1 MNERKLAQP
10 AGRLVYLLSGLV
22 LLCFLASAPATVSA
36 QSAQDN
42 NAVANGESTAAELA
56 EAAEEVVEAAEAV
69 IGNVFEFFEPV
80 AEGGVHGFFALLG
93 NQPIVFLL
101 LALAVGYPLGKVAV
115 GPISLGPTAGT
126 LVTGVIL
133 AMIAQLAFDITYQIP
148 GILSSIFLLLFM
160 YALGLKVG
168 PQFFSGLKS
177 GGLAF
182 ITIGVI
188 VWALNWI
195 ICFFGAKLA
204 GLEAG
209 YIPGLISGSYTITAV
224 MGVAQGAIQSGAFTL
239 PDGVS
244 AEQVGANMAAGYAIS
259 YILSS
264 IGIILLIRYLPQMFG
279 RDPVADAKEAEQ
291 AFSGGGTHAVPGAPG
306 SLTLGFSPYD
316 LRAYRVEHATIVG
329 KTVSQLFQEH
339 PRSPIL
345 RVVRDGTTISP
356 KDNPTIQKG
365 DVIAVRSDVNTL
377 IMKAGEVIGPE
388 VDDPAAR
395 DVPVQAADI
404 RVGSQKVSGKTL
416 KELGDTIGFGVHLTA
431 VFRCGQEIPVGPE
444 TDVRFGDVI
453 RLTGPVPAIE
463 HIGKALGGKPILD
476 TISTE
481 VMYLAIAMV
490 VGYLIGIVTLTLG
503 GIPFALGTSA
513 GCLLMGI
520 FVSYFRSV
528 NPEFGGPVNEGAR
541 TFLQDI
547 GLNMF
552 VAVLAANVGPKV
564 ATALGRRTVIWL
576 ALIGTPA
583 ALLPV
588 VVAYIVGAKVFGLNS
603 VINDGACTG
612 ARNSTPGLNAIC
624 DQSKSSVAAVPYP
637 VTYALTTVLALIGGY
652 FAMILS

>member
-1 MNERKLAQP
+1 MQTVLAWPCRLIAVVCLALSLLAANQALAQATTDSTNP
-10 AGRLVYLLSGLV
+10 DIASG
-22 LLCFLASAPATVSA
+22 
-36 QSAQDN
+36 
-42 NAVANGESTAAELA
+42 AAA
-56 EAAEEVVEAAEAV
+56 EAAAVVEAAEGV
-69 IGNVFEFFEPV
+69 VGNVFEFFEPV
-80 AEGGVHGFFALLG
+80 AETGLHGFFALLG

-101 LALAVGYPLGKVAV
+101 LALAIGYPLGKVAV

-133 AMIAQLAFDITYQIP
+133 AMIAQIAFDITYQIP
-148 GILSSIFLLLFM
+148 GILSSMFLLLFM

-182 ITIGVI
+182 IIIGLI
-188 VWALNWI
+188 VWSLNWI
-195 ICFFGAKLA
+195 ICFFGGKLA
-204 GLEAG
+204 GLEPG
-209 YIPGLISGSYTITAV
+209 YIAGLISGSYTITAV
-224 MGVAQGAIQSGAFTL
+224 MGVAQGAIQSGAFT
-239 PDGVS
+239 PPEGIS

-264 IGIILLIRYLPQMFG
+264 IGIILLIRYLPQLFG
-279 RDPVADAKEAEQ
+279 RDPVADAKEAEV

-316 LRAYRVEHATIVG
+316 LRAYRVEHSAIVG

-339 PRSPIL
+339 PRAPIL
-345 RVVRDGTTISP
+345 RVVRDGTVISAA
-356 KDNPTIQKG
+356 DNPTIQKG
-365 DVIAVRSDVNTL
+365 DVIAVRADVNDL
-377 IMKAGEVIGPE
+377 IMKAGEEVGPE
-388 VDDPAAR
+388 VDDPKAR
-395 DVPVQAADI
+395 EVTIQAADI
-404 RVGSQKVSGKTL
+404 RVGSHKVAGKSL
-416 KELGDTIGFGVHLTA
+416 KELGDTIGFGVQLTA
-431 VFRCGQEIPVGPE
+431 VFRGGQEIPVGPE
-444 TDVRFGDVI
+444 TDVRFGDVL
-453 RLTGPVPAIE
+453 RLTGPVAAIE
-463 HIGKALGGKPILD
+463 HVGKALGGKPILD
-476 TISTE
+476 SITTE
-481 VMYLAIAMV
+481 VMYMAIAMA
-490 VGYLIGIVTLTLG
+490 VGYLVGIVTFTFG

-552 VAVLAANVGPKV
+552 VAVLAANVGPQV
-564 ATALGRRTVIWL
+564 ATALGGGTVVWL
-576 ALIGTPA
+576 ALIGTTA

-637 VTYALTTVLALIGGY
+637 VTYAMTTVLALIGGY

>member
-1 MNERKLAQP
+1 MSSTLDRPCRFLIAACFALTLLVPGEVPAQ
-10 AGRLVYLLSGLV
+10 AADDGGDSGA
-22 LLCFLASAPATVSA
+22 ASAAAT
-36 QSAQDN
+36 
-42 NAVANGESTAAELA
+42 AVAEVGVV
-56 EAAEEVVEAAEAV
+56 AEEVAVAAEQA

-80 AEGGVHGFFALLG
+80 AETGVHGFFALLG
-93 NQPIVFLL
+93 SQPIVFLL
-101 LALAVGYPLGKVAV
+101 LALAFGYPLGKVAV

-126 LVTGVIL
+126 LVVGVGL
-133 AMIAQLAFDITYQIP
+133 AMTAQIAFDITYQIP
-148 GILSSIFLLLFM
+148 GILSSMFLLLFM

-182 ITIGVI
+182 IVIGLI
-188 VWALNWI
+188 VWSLNWV
-195 ICFFGAKLA
+195 ICFFGGKLA
-204 GLEAG
+204 GLEPG
-209 YIPGLISGSYTITAV
+209 YIAGLISGSYTITAV
-224 MGVAQGAIQSGAFTL
+224 MGVAQGAIQSGAFT
-239 PDGVS
+239 PPEGIS

-279 RDPVADAKEAEQ
+279 HDPVADAKVAEK
-291 AFSGGGTHAVPGAPG
+291 AFGGGATHAVPGAPG
-306 SLTLGFSPYD
+306 SLTLGFSPFD
-316 LRAYRVEHATIVG
+316 LRAFRVEHPTIVG
-329 KTVSQLFQEH
+329 KSVSQLFHEH
-339 PRSPIL
+339 PRAPIL
-345 RVVRDGTTISP
+345 RVVRDGKAISA
-356 KDNPTIQKG
+356 DDDPTIRLG
-365 DVIAVRSDVNTL
+365 DIVTVRSNVNDL
-377 IMKAGEVIGPE
+377 IMNEGEAIGPE

-395 DVPVQAADI
+395 HVAIQAADI
-404 RVGSQKVSGKTL
+404 RVGSHKIAGKTL
-416 KELGDTIGFGVHLTA
+416 EELGDTIGFGVHLTA
-431 VFRCGQEIPVGPE
+431 VFRGGQEIPVGPQ

-453 RLTGPVPAIE
+453 RLTGPVQALE
-463 HIGKALGGKPILD
+463 HVGKALGGKPILA
-476 TISTE
+476 TTTTE
-481 VMYLAIAMV
+481 VMYMAIAMA
-490 VGYLIGIVTLTLG
+490 VGYLAGIATLTLG

-513 GCLLMGI
+513 GCLLVGI

-541 TFLQDI
+541 AFLQDI

-564 ATALGRRTVIWL
+564 AAALGGGTVIWL
-576 ALIGTPA
+576 ALIGTAA

-637 VTYALTTVLALIGGY
+637 VTYAMTTVLALIGGY

>member
-1 MNERKLAQP
+1 MQSFLDWPCRFIGMAFLAFTLLAAGQALAQ
-10 AGRLVYLLSGLV
+10 ATTNSTDAADAASG
-22 LLCFLASAPATVSA
+22 
-36 QSAQDN
+36 
-42 NAVANGESTAAELA
+42 VAA
-56 EAAEEVVEAAEAV
+56 EAAAVVEAAEGV
-69 IGNVFEFFEPV
+69 VGNVFEFFEPV
-80 AEGGVHGFFALLG
+80 AETGLHGFFALLG

-101 LALAVGYPLGKVAV
+101 LALAIGYPLGKVAV

-133 AMIAQLAFDITYQIP
+133 AMIAQIAFDITYQIP
-148 GILSSIFLLLFM
+148 GILSSMFLLLFM

-177 GGLAF
+177 GGVAF
-182 ITIGVI
+182 IVIGLI
-188 VWALNWI
+188 VWSLNWI
-195 ICFFGAKLA
+195 ICFFGGKLA
-204 GLEAG
+204 GLEPG
-209 YIPGLISGSYTITAV
+209 YIAGLISGSYTITAV
-224 MGVAQGAIQSGAFTL
+224 MGVAQGAIQSGAFT
-239 PDGVS
+239 PPEGISV
-244 AEQVGANMAAGYAIS
+244 EQVGANMAAGYAIS

-264 IGIILLIRYLPQMFG
+264 IGIILLIRYLPQIFG
-279 RDPVADAKEAEQ
+279 RDPVADAKEAEE
-291 AFSGGGTHAVPGAPG
+291 AFSGGAKHAVPGAPG

-316 LRAYRVEHATIVG
+316 LRAYRVEHPTIVG
-329 KTVSQLFQEH
+329 KTVAQLFQEH

-345 RVVRDGTTISP
+345 RVVRDGTVISP
-356 KDNPTIQKG
+356 ADNPTIQKG
-365 DVIAVRSDVNTL
+365 DVIAVRADVNAL
-377 IMKAGEVIGPE
+377 IMKAGEVVGPE

-395 DVPVQAADI
+395 EVAIQAADI
-404 RVGSQKVSGKTL
+404 RVGSHKVAGKTL
-416 KELGDTIGFGVHLTA
+416 KELGDSIGFGVQLTA
-431 VFRCGQEIPVGPE
+431 VFRGGQEIPVGPE
-444 TDVRFGDVI
+444 TDVRFGDVL
-453 RLTGPVPAIE
+453 RLTGPVAAIE
-463 HIGKALGGKPILD
+463 HVGKALGGKPILD
-476 TISTE
+476 SITTE
-481 VMYLAIAMV
+481 VMYLAIAMA
-490 VGYLIGIVTLTLG
+490 VGYLAGIATFTLG

-564 ATALGRRTVIWL
+564 ATALGGGTVIWL
-576 ALIGTPA
+576 ALIGTTA